1 MTSPATVWTSATRP
15 SSCAP
20 PLTTRTQRSRPSTS
34 VTGSGAGPAGST
46 PTSPGASSA
55 STPHT
60 GPGSSNPSPPS

>member
-1 MTSPATVWTSATRP
+1 MSPATAWTSATQP

-20 PLTTRTQRSRPSTS
+20 APTTRTARPQPLTS

-46 PTSPGASSA
+46 RTSPGAPSA

-60 GPGSSNPSPPS
+60 GPASSNPSPPS